1 MKNKNTNTIFFI
13 PVGVFR
19 NQITKGFDGLL
30 YTREDYVR
38 LYLRMSLW
46 VLAEI
51 RLNPKYQLKLDLC
64 LILYLKLQITFTS
77 LREEEGD

>member
-1 MKNKNTNTIFFI
+1 M
-13 PVGVFR
+13 GVFR